1 MHTFPTD
8 GSPNLS
14 LTSHKSIP
22 PETDKKP
29 GCSSPMLKT
38 LLEPAPRSRSSDN
51 LEKFSPL
58 VGRRSQGDSPLT
70 ASPLTRRNTTDNA
83 QNHERSVTKSDN
95 GKDTSNNVCNN
106 CVSNTADTS
115 KRSTLPI
122 IGSGTS
128 TRSLRDSDEN
138 NKMLHQQIV
147 TNSSDKDVVT
157 VPKDY
162 ENKKSLTKKS
172 AVDTDKTANQSL
184 PSLKLRSTGFDLRSP
199 TNGSS
204 TKTNSEASKSPVL
217 RSLTKGN
224 SSITDGKNN
233 GALSKTKPV
242 PPVTAPKPRP
252 WSMATDRKSGM
263 GKESNYLTIKS
274 WLTLYYIFILHIYIT
289 YLMF

>member
-1 MHTFPTD
+1 M
-8 GSPNLS
+8 
-14 LTSHKSIP
+14 
-22 PETDKKP
+22 DKKP

-83 QNHERSVTKSDN
+83 QNHERNVTKSDN
-95 GKDTSNNVCNN
+95 SKDTSNNVCNN

-138 NKMLHQQIV
+138 NKMLQQQTVI
-147 TNSSDKDVVT
+147 NSSDKDVVT
-157 VPKDY
+157 VPKNY
-162 ENKKSLTKKS
+162 ESKKSLTKRS

-263 GKESNYLTIKS
+263 GKKSNYLTIKT
-274 WLTLYYIFILHIYIT
+274 WLTLYYMFILHT
-289 YLMF
+289 